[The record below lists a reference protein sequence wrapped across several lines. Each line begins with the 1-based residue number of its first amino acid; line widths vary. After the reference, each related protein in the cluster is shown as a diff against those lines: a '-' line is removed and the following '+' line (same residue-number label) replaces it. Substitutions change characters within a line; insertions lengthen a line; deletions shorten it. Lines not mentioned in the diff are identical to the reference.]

1 MIRVCH
7 TYNRSLSTRTTALSA
22 HVQLLSQSVAHVHR
36 LSLSH
41 TVSVTQSPSHS
52 LRHTVSVT
60 QSPPVASLLH
70 RVLPLSVSTW
80 PRVYLLGRLY
90 CVAACIAWPLVLLG
104 RLYCLAACIAW
115 PLPRLPSDLSLSLHD
130 VFFCFFVVSCLPGVH
145 DPKP

>member
-1 MIRVCH
+1 MY
-7 TYNRSLSTRTTALSA
+7 TGS
-22 HVQLLSQSVAHVHR
+22 
-36 LSLSH
+36 
-41 TVSVTQSPSHS
+41 VSVTQSQSHS

-104 RLYCLAACIAW
+104 RFPACPQTCLCLSMTFFFVFLLCLAYLACMTLNPKLNPSPYTLNPK
-115 PLPRLPSDLSLSLHD
+115 PLHCPCPLSLYYT
-130 VFFCFFVVSCLPGVH
+130 VPVSA
-145 DPKP
+145 

>member
-7 TYNRSLSTRTTALSA
+7 MYNRSLSTRTTALSICSTCTPA
-22 HVQLLSQSVAHVHR
+22 QSQSH
-36 LSLSH
+36 SLSH